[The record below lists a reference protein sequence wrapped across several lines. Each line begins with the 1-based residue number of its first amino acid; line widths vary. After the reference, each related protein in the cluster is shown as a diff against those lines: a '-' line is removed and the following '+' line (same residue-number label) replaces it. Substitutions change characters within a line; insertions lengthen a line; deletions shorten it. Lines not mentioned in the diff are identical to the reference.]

1 MSPNGLND
9 AKSTSASPAS
19 SKTGLFILAIT
30 YWLYFGQLGVLVPY
44 LGIFL
49 DGRGFSSAEIGEL
62 FAVITLARILGPGLW
77 AGVADKTGN
86 AIGVMRLGCFLTVLT
101 FSSVFYFT
109 SFWGLTLAFGLM
121 MMFWTAVLPQLEVI
135 TMNTVA
141 KTNAT
146 YGQVRLWGSVGFIC
160 LTVGVGKALDIFSTD
175 TPVHASIGILALLFI
190 STLFIRAPKEAAPET
205 STAGSIW
212 KYAKQ
217 KPFAIFIF
225 SSACLQISFGAYYGF
240 FALYMRDLDYSGQQ
254 TGIFI
259 ALGVLA
265 EVGIFLIARRLI
277 SQFGVWNLLFVSIA
291 LTGLRWYV
299 MAAFADTFMVIVLS
313 QLIHALSFGLTHAV
327 SVHFIHQFLPK
338 AYQSRGQAVY
348 ISIAFGLG
356 GAFGNYMAGQQ
367 WQQGTNAYETFVTA
381 AVFAAIGALSLLL
394 CSRKE
399 MESAKA
405 A

>member
-1 MSPNGLND
+1 MPSN
-9 AKSTSASPAS
+9 
-19 SKTGLFILAIT
+19 SKPTNKMPLIILAVT

-86 AIGVMRLGCFLTVLT
+86 AIGVMRLGCFLTVMT
-101 FSSVFYFT
+101 FSSVLYFKG
-109 SFWGLTLAFGLM
+109 FWGLTLSFGLM

-141 KTNAT
+141 NTRAT
-146 YGQVRLWGSVGFIC
+146 YGQIRLWGSIGFIC
-160 LTVGVGKALDIFSTD
+160 LTVSIGKALDIFSTD
-175 TPVHASIGILALLFI
+175 TPVHASIGVLALLFF
-190 STLFIRAPKEAAPET
+190 STLFIRAPKEKVVQDT
-205 STAGSIW
+205 VSGSIW
-212 KYAKQ
+212 KYVKQ

-225 SSACLQISFGAYYGF
+225 VSSCLQISFGAYYGF

-265 EVGIFLIARRLI
+265 EVGIFLVAKRLI
-277 SQFGVWNLLFVSIA
+277 SRFGVRNLLFISVL
-291 LTGLRWYV
+291 LTALRWYAL
-299 MAAFADTFMVIVLS
+299 AAFADYVVIIVLS

-327 SVHFIHQFLPK
+327 SVHFIHKYLPD
-338 AYQSRGQAVY
+338 AFQSRGQAVY
-348 ISIAFGLG
+348 ISVAFGLG

-367 WQQGTNAYETFVTA
+367 WLQGTNAYNTFFTA
-381 AVFAAIGALSLLL
+381 ALFAAVGALSLIL
-394 CSRKE
+394 CSKQS
-399 MESAKA
+399 MESSSA
-405 A
+405 

>member
-1 MSPNGLND
+1 MSLNRKTVG
-9 AKSTSASPAS
+9 KSS
-19 SKTGLFILAIT
+19 LLILALT

-86 AIGVMRLGCFLTVLT
+86 AIGVMRLGCLLTVLT

-135 TMNTVA
+135 TMSTVA
-141 KTNAT
+141 KTRAT
-146 YGQVRLWGSVGFIC
+146 YGQIRLWGSVGFIC
-160 LTVGVGKALDIFSTD
+160 LTVMVGKALDMFSTD
-175 TPVHASIGILALLFI
+175 TPVHASIVVLTLLFV
-190 STLFIRAPKEAAPET
+190 STLFIRAPNEASVEH
-205 STAGSIW
+205 SHSGSIW
-212 KYAKQ
+212 KYVKQ
-217 KPFAIFIF
+217 RPFAVFIF
-225 SSACLQISFGAYYGF
+225 ASAFLQISFGAYYGF

-277 SQFGVWNLLFVSIA
+277 SQFGVWNLLFASLA
-291 LTGLRWYV
+291 LTALRWYAL
-299 MAAFADTFMVIVLS
+299 AAFADVFTVIVVS
-313 QLIHALSFGLTHAV
+313 QFIHALSFGLTHAV
-327 SVHFIHQFLPK
+327 SVHFIYQFLPK
-338 AYQSRGQAVY
+338 AYHSRGQAVY
-348 ISIAFGLG
+348 ISVAFGLG
-356 GAFGNYMAGQQ
+356 GAFGNYLAGQQ
-367 WQQGTNAYETFVTA
+367 WQQGTQAYETFVTA
-381 AVFAAIGALSLLL
+381 TVFAAIAALSMFA
-394 CSRKE
+394 CSKQA
-399 MESAKA
+399 MDTAPKA
-405 A
+405 V

>member
-1 MSPNGLND
+1 MSLN
-9 AKSTSASPAS
+9 
-19 SKTGLFILAIT
+19 SKTVGKSSLLILALT

-135 TMNTVA
+135 TMSTVA
-141 KTNAT
+141 KTKAT
-146 YGQVRLWGSVGFIC
+146 YGQIRLWGSVGFIC
-160 LTVGVGKALDIFSTD
+160 LTVMVGKALDMFSTD
-175 TPVHASIGILALLFI
+175 TPVHASIVVLTLLFV
-190 STLFIRAPKEAAPET
+190 STLFIRAPNEASVEHSHT
-205 STAGSIW
+205 GSIW

-217 KPFAIFIF
+217 RPFAVFIF
-225 SSACLQISFGAYYGF
+225 ASACLQISFGAYYGF

-265 EVGIFLIARRLI
+265 EVGIFLVARRLI
-277 SQFGVWNLLFVSIA
+277 SQFGVWNLLFASLA
-291 LTGLRWYV
+291 LTALRWYAL
-299 MAAFADTFMVIVLS
+299 AAFADVFTVIIVS

-338 AYQSRGQAVY
+338 AYHSRGQAVY
-348 ISIAFGLG
+348 ISVAFGLG
-356 GAFGNYMAGQQ
+356 GAFGNYLAGQQ
-367 WQQGTNAYETFVTA
+367 WQQGTHAYETFVTA
-381 AVFAAIGALSLLL
+381 TVFAAIAALSMFA
-394 CSRKE
+394 CSKQT
-399 MESAKA
+399 MDNVPKA
-405 A
+405 V